1 KIYNNTANALFAK
14 GALKNA
20 RNVTYDVANST
31 ENGLNPASVSTRFLE
46 KSDYV
51 RITNLTISRRF
62 DLPQGGFAKSLSLSL
77 TGQNLFIFTG
87 YTGLNPDVNTVTFN
101 NNGNGIPS
109 LGID

>member
-1 KIYNNTANALFAK
+1 M
-14 GALKNA
+14 
-20 RNVTYDVANST
+20 ANSN

-51 RITNLTISRRF
+51 RITNLTLSRRF

-87 YTGLNPDVNTVTFN
+87 YTGLNPDVNTVTYN
-101 NNGNGIPS
+101 GNGNGIPS
-109 LGID
+109 LGIDYTPYPTPRTVTLGLNVGF